1 MRRQRRASD
10 AGFTLVEMIVA
21 LAILGLI
28 LGLLG
33 SAAKLLRGT
42 GDRVAERAAALA
54 DLALVTSLLQE
65 RLGDAVALDVGPA
78 GRLVSGFDGRP
89 AAARFLTLSPGFVAG
104 EPLVAM
110 AIGMAPSGGLE
121 LVRAETSTAEIAAGE
136 LGLAALDLPGRA
148 ERRDLAPDVTGLRL
162 SYFGRQDGAAATWHP
177 TWQDQPGLPQAVQL
191 ELDHRQLDLP
201 PLIVPIRQSLG
212 TRCATPE
219 PGPECDGA

>member
-1 MRRQRRASD
+1 MRRERQAGD

-33 SAAKLLRGT
+33 SAANLLRGT
-42 GDRVAERAAALA
+42 GDRVAERAVALA
-54 DLALVTSLLQE
+54 DLALVSGLLQE
-65 RLGDAVALDVGPA
+65 RLGDAVAVDVGPA

-89 AAARFLTLSPGFVAG
+89 KAARFLTLSPGFVAG

-110 AIGMAPSGGLE
+110 AIGMAPAGGLE
-121 LVRAETSTAEIAAGE
+121 LVRAEIAASEPGF
-136 LGLAALDLPGRA
+136 AALDLPGRA
-148 ERRDLAPDVTGLRL
+148 ERRDLAADVTGLRL
-162 SYFGRQDGAAATWHP
+162 SYFGRKDGAAAAWHP
-177 TWQDQPGLPQAVQL
+177 TWQDQARLPRAVQL
-191 ELDHRQLDLP
+191 ELDHRRLDLP
-201 PLIVPIRQSLG
+201 PVIVPIRQSLG